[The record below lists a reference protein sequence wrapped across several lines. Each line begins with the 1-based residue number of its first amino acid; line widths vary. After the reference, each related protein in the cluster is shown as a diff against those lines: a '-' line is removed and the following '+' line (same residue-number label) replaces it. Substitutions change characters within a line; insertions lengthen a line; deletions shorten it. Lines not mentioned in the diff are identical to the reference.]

1 MFQPSSRT
9 QTSSWSPTM
18 AESQL
23 LRESRTRGRKSIR
36 KPLTDAMT
44 TAFSIEGL
52 ERAKATRK
60 TKRNVRKR
68 QVALVAK
75 LMQLGK
81 FRFRKDEDCQT
92 ELRRLAALAVK
103 VEERI
108 TWRLQDELD
117 HAVESV
123 MET

>member
-1 MFQPSSRT
+1 M
-9 QTSSWSPTM
+9 
-18 AESQL
+18 
-23 LRESRTRGRKSIR
+23 I
-36 KPLTDAMT
+36 T
-44 TAFSIEGL
+44 TFSIEGL

-75 LMQLGK
+75 LARLGK
-81 FRFRKDEDCQT
+81 AKFRRDEDCMT
-92 ELRRLAALAVK
+92 ELRRLAALSSR
-103 VEERI
+103 VEERM

-123 MET
+123 MEA

>member
-1 MFQPSSRT
+1 
-9 QTSSWSPTM
+9 
-18 AESQL
+18 
-23 LRESRTRGRKSIR
+23 
-36 KPLTDAMT
+36 MT